1 MTELLVGTKKG
12 MFRLEGDPTGGFE
25 ITARA
30 FAGQSVEYAMRDPRT
45 GRYLASVT
53 SWFYGPR
60 IWVTDDPTGEWEQ
73 AKGTVLPGD
82 DEVDPA
88 AEFSGDPDDAYKG
101 ALNRLWVIVPGVED
115 GVLYA
120 GGDPGPL
127 FESRDG
133 GLTWSLNRG
142 LWEHPSRSEWNPG
155 AGGLCLH
162 TIVTWPGDPSKLLLA
177 ISAVGVWL
185 SDDAGATWRHS
196 NEGIVLRYL
205 PEEARA
211 ATSEK
216 PQHCVHNVRRAPGR
230 PERLFMQFHDGIY
243 RSDDAGATWID
254 VGTDKGLPSDFGFP
268 IAVDPADPDSA
279 YVIPLIGAE
288 DRTTPGGTVRVWET
302 RDAGDSWQPRG
313 DGLPEKDAYLP
324 SLREA
329 FDTRSEGEALELY
342 FGATSGEVYGSGD
355 AGATWSQVG
364 DHLPPVYSVRTA

>member
-1 MTELLVGTKKG
+1 
-12 MFRLEGDPTGGFE
+12 
-25 ITARA
+25 
-30 FAGQSVEYAMRDPRT
+30 
-45 GRYLASVT
+45 
-53 SWFYGPR
+53 
-60 IWVTDDPTGEWEQ
+60 
-73 AKGTVLPGD
+73 
-82 DEVDPA
+82 
-88 AEFSGDPDDAYKG
+88 
-101 ALNRLWVIVPGVED
+101 
-115 GVLYA
+115 
-120 GGDPGPL
+120 
-127 FESRDG
+127 
-133 GLTWSLNRG
+133 
-142 LWEHPSRSEWNPG
+142 
-155 AGGLCLH
+155 
-162 TIVTWPGDPSKLLLA
+162 VTWPGDPSKLLLA

-313 DGLPEKDAYLP
+313 DGLPEKDAYLTI
-324 SLREA
+324 LREA
-329 FDTRSEGEALELY
+329 FDTKGEGERLELY
-342 FGATSGEVYGSGD
+342 FGATNGEVFGSAD

-364 DHLPPVYSVRTA
+364 DHLPPIYSVRTA

>member
-12 MFRLEGDPTGGFE
+12 LFRLEGDPSSGFE
-25 ITARA
+25 VTARA

-82 DEVDPA
+82 EEVVADT
-88 AEFSGDPDDAYKG
+88 EGDGPPEGYKG
-101 ALNRLWVIVPGVED
+101 TLNRLWVIVPGEED

-133 GLTWSLNRG
+133 GLTWTLNRA
-142 LWEHPSRSEWNPG
+142 LWDHPTRPDWNPG

-162 TIVTWPGDPSKLLLA
+162 TIATWPGDPSKLLLA

-185 SDDAGATWRHS
+185 SDDGGATWRHS

-211 ATSEK
+211 AAVEK
-216 PQHCVHNVRRAPGR
+216 PQHCVHNVRRAPKR
-230 PERLFMQFHDGIY
+230 PERLFMQFHDGVY

-254 VGTDKGLPSDFGFP
+254 VGTDTALPSDFGFP

-288 DRTTPGGTVRVWET
+288 DRTTPGGVVRVWET
-302 RDAGDSWQPRG
+302 RDAGESWAPRG
-313 DGLPEKDAYLP
+313 DGLPARDAYLTI
-324 SLREA
+324 LREA
-329 FDTRSEGEALELY
+329 FDTEGEGDGLELY
-342 FGATSGEVYGSGD
+342 FGATSGEVFGSGD
-355 AGATWSQVG
+355 AGASWSQVG
-364 DHLPPVYSVRTA
+364 DHLPPIYSVRTA

>member
-12 MFRLEGDPTGGFE
+12 LFRLEGNGGRFE
-25 ITARA
+25 VTARA

-73 AKGTVLPGD
+73 ASGTVLPGD

-88 AEFSGDPDDAYKG
+88 AVFSGDPADMYKG
-101 ALNRLWVIVPGVED
+101 ALQRVWVIVPGEED

-142 LWEHPSRSEWNPG
+142 LWDHPTRPEWSPG
-155 AGGLCLH
+155 GGGLCLH
-162 TIVTWPGDPSKLLLA
+162 TIVTWPGDPSRLLVA

-185 SDDAGATWRHS
+185 SDDGGASWRHS
-196 NEGIVLRYL
+196 NDGIVLRYL

-211 ATSEK
+211 ATVEK
-216 PQHCVHNVRRAPGR
+216 PQHCVHNVRRSRDR

-243 RSDDAGATWID
+243 RSDDAGATWVDI
-254 VGTDKGLPSDFGFP
+254 GTDKGLPSDFGFP

-313 DGLPEKDAYLP
+313 DGLPEKDAYLTI
-324 SLREA
+324 LREA
-329 FDTRSEGEALELY
+329 FDTRGSGESLELY
-342 FGATSGEVYGSGD
+342 FGATSGELFGSAD
-355 AGATWSQVG
+355 AGATWAQVG
-364 DHLPPVYSVRTA
+364 DHLPPIYSVRTA

>member
-12 MFRLEGDPTGGFE
+12 MFRLEGDPSSGFE
-25 ITARA
+25 VTARA

-73 AKGTVLPGD
+73 TRGTVLPGD
-82 DEVDPA
+82 EEVPA
-88 AEFSGDPDDAYKG
+88 DKEPDGPPEGYKG
-101 ALNRLWVIVPGVED
+101 SLNRLWVIAPGEED
-115 GVLYA
+115 GVLYT

-142 LWEHPSRSEWNPG
+142 LWDHPTRPDWNPG
-155 AGGLCLH
+155 GGGLCLH

-185 SDDAGATWRHS
+185 SDDGGQTWRHS

-211 ATSEK
+211 ATAEK
-216 PQHCVHNVRRAPGR
+216 PQHCVHHVRRAPKR
-230 PERLFMQFHDGIY
+230 PERLFMQFHDGVY

-254 VGTDKGLPSDFGFP
+254 IGSDTALPSDFGFP

-288 DRTTPGGTVRVWET
+288 DRTTPGGAVRVWET
-302 RDAGDSWQPRG
+302 RDAGGSWTPRG
-313 DGLPEKDAYLP
+313 DGLPAKDAYLTI
-324 SLREA
+324 LREA
-329 FDTRSEGEALELY
+329 FDTKGEGEGLELY
-342 FGATSGEVYGSGD
+342 FGATSGEVFGSGD
-355 AGATWSQVG
+355 AGATWSEVG

>member
-12 MFRLEGDPTGGFE
+12 LFRLEGDTAGGFE
-25 ITARA
+25 VTARA

-73 AKGTVLPGD
+73 TKGTVLPGD
-82 DEVDPA
+82 KESDPEMA
-88 AEFSGDPDDAYKG
+88 ADGPPEGYKG
-101 ALNRLWVIVPGVED
+101 ALQRLWVIVPGEED
-115 GVLYA
+115 GVLYT

-142 LWEHPSRSEWNPG
+142 LWDHPTRSDWTPG
-155 AGGLCLH
+155 GGGLCLH
-162 TIVTWPGDPSKLLLA
+162 TIVTWPGDASKLLVA

-185 SDDAGATWRHS
+185 TDDGGATWRHS
-196 NEGIVLRYL
+196 NDGIVLNYL

-211 ATSEK
+211 DAAEK
-216 PQHCVHNVRRAPGR
+216 PQHCVHNVRRAPTK
-230 PERLFMQFHDGIY
+230 PERLFMQFHNGVY

-254 VGTDKGLPSDFGFP
+254 IATGTDLPSDFGFP
-268 IAVDPADPDSA
+268 IVVDPADPDSA

-288 DRTTPGGTVRVWET
+288 DRTTPGGTLRVWET
-302 RDAGDSWQPRG
+302 RDAGASWAPRG
-313 DGLPEKDAYLP
+313 DGLPEKDAYLTI
-324 SLREA
+324 LREA
-329 FDTRSEGEALELY
+329 FDTTGEGEQLELY
-342 FGATSGEVYGSGD
+342 FGATSGEIFGSGD
-355 AGATWSQVG
+355 AGANWSQVG